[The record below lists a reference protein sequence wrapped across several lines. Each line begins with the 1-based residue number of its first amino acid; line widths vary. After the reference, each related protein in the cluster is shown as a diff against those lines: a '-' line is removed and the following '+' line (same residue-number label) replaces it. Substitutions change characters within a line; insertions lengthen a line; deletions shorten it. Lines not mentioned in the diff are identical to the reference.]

1 MYSAAR
7 KLRRPRFLFSFLMLV
22 VLWQFYYYLLNRAEY
37 SSLLDRVSVV
47 LDHRERGIKL
57 ALSRLVAS
65 KLQHDSFRER
75 MSEIDAY
82 NQNGELNSISYK
94 GMENF
99 PPDHNNEIL
108 KRVYPGVFQSEDS
121 IADLLL
127 KNATTEEMRERFCW
141 DLFLTPS
148 NKHSYGA
155 CEPHVPSIDACRLA
169 HALYRTDPSLSEC
182 SQNEATICSFKTKM
196 FSKTSEFTVKCDEQV
211 CERLMNQGKIYKGRL
226 TYAVY
231 TVDPEDGLLK
241 FSRNFTELSEL
252 ESQLPRIALFTA
264 ENKFN
269 FMFVKCFDFRQPQPL
284 VSQLISV
291 PPAMSMSQHTSKLR
305 AKNTINVNI
314 VLLDSISRSHFYRS
328 LPKTVGTLRRLAES
342 SNHEPSEA
350 KVFDFEL
357 FQAVHGHTTHN
368 EHALF
373 TGHLLPD
380 FDPEQESPTVKAGI
394 LFGHFKRAGYQTMW
408 QEDLCWMANWG
419 LMTDFDAE
427 DWKELRF
434 RLRENYVD
442 STGLTHSSC
451 EILKSYNI
459 DSPFNG
465 PDGDQICFNGKL
477 QHSYFFQYT
486 ADTLKTISKDRKA
499 RPLFSFTALNVGHD
513 DIGRRTQSLDNDL
526 AHYVATMA
534 TEQNTLTILLAD
546 HGNTY
551 TEYTTSILEGRLEMF
566 HPSLFI
572 IVPQKVAALLGK
584 EAMTALKVNQR
595 RLLTMIDLHHSLLP
609 LAGSISRFVKPVGI
623 FTPISLNRT
632 CNDIELKTPNFCVCE
647 GWDSPTTNDSSKIA
661 IVEFAVGELNNM
673 IQTQFLHGANQRKKV
688 HPVLRSCQRLRAS
701 WFANVRERI
710 SKSDGALITSFDVY
724 FTAGNIVKHQ
734 EDVFHIEIKSK
745 DMKIQNSLEMV
756 LVDFDRLTLFGKYR
770 KCADVGVQLR
780 LCICSE
786 SKDIIAPIRR
796 LEKIPWKEYTTFLSQ
811 NPKASNIG
819 ESKCLFLIKRIH
831 SEGQSIAIEVANSC
845 EDDDFSLEISA
856 TYENLRLSRKLPFTI
871 SIPAGSIKFAFSAR
885 VEEDYLNTNLD
896 VTVTIR
902 SPSVH

>member
-1 MYSAAR
+1 MEFRFFFRWMYSAAR
-7 KLRRPRFLFSFLMLV
+7 KLRKTRLLFSFLMLM
-22 VLWQFYYYLLNRAEY
+22 VLWQFYYYFLNRGEY

-82 NQNGELNSISYK
+82 NQNGEFNSISYK

-99 PPDHNNEIL
+99 PPDQNNEIL

-127 KNATTEEMRERFCW
+127 KNATTEEMRKRFCW

-196 FSKTSEFTVKCDEQV
+196 FSKTSEFTVNCDEQV
-211 CERLMNQGKIYKGRL
+211 CERLINQ
-226 TYAVY
+226 
-231 TVDPEDGLLK
+231 
-241 FSRNFTELSEL
+241 
-252 ESQLPRIALFTA
+252 
-264 ENKFN
+264 
-269 FMFVKCFDFRQPQPL
+269 
-284 VSQLISV
+284 
-291 PPAMSMSQHTSKLR
+291 
-305 AKNTINVNI
+305 
-314 VLLDSISRSHFYRS
+314 
-328 LPKTVGTLRRLAES
+328 
-342 SNHEPSEA
+342 
-350 KVFDFEL
+350 
-357 FQAVHGHTTHN
+357 
-368 EHALF
+368 
-373 TGHLLPD
+373 
-380 FDPEQESPTVKAGI
+380 EQESPTVKAGI

-427 DWKELRF
+427 DWIELRF

-486 ADTLKTISKDRKA
+486 ADTLKTISKDRMA

-584 EAMTALKVNQR
+584 EAMTALEVNQR

-609 LAGSISRFVKPVGI
+609 LAGSLSRFVKPVGI

-710 SKSDGALITSFDVY
+710 SKSDGALITSLDVY

-734 EDVFHIEIKSK
+734 EDVFHVEIKSK

-786 SKDIIAPIRR
+786 SKDIIAPTRR

-845 EDDDFSLEISA
+845 KEDDFSLEISA
-856 TYENLRLSRKLPFTI
+856 TYENLRLSRKIPFTI

-885 VEEDYLNTNLD
+885 VEEDYLSTNLE